1 MQRFRSID
9 RESDLATPIL
19 IEACL
24 PEGHLAR
31 YIVEIVESLD
41 LSAIEQ
47 SYAGRGHEAY
57 PPSLLL
63 ALLIYAY
70 ATGIF
75 SSRKIE
81 RATYDSIPFRYI
93 ACNLHPDHDTLATF
107 RKQFKKEFEE
117 IFVQVLRVA
126 RENGMSRFGRVSL
139 DGTKIHAN
147 ASRHS
152 ALSYAHAEQLEAKLK
167 AEVAELLKL
176 ADEATALPEG
186 MNLPEELQRR
196 EDRLAAITEAK
207 REIEARARQRY
218 EGEQAEYAAKM
229 AARQAKE
236 AATGKKPRG
245 KEPTP
250 PSPIPHP
257 TDQVNHTDGESRIM
271 PVAGGGFEQCYNAQA
286 VVDVDSMLILVPSVT
301 QDVNDKQQIEPAVEQ
316 LGALPQDVAR
326 PHSLMAD
333 NGYLSEKNVEVCDKA
348 QIEPMIALKRE
359 SHHTP
364 WQERFDDNPP
374 ALPGGSTPMERM
386 KHRFKTRQGRALY
399 ALRKQ
404 TVEPVFGIIKGVLGF
419 RQFLTRGLENV
430 KNEWT
435 LVCLAWNVKR
445 MAVLRP

>member
-19 IEACL
+19 IQACL

-117 IFVQVLRVA
+117 IFVQVLRIA

-196 EDRLAAITEAK
+196 ADRLAAIAAAK

-229 AARQAKE
+229 AARSAQE

-245 KEPTP
+245 
-250 PSPIPHP
+250 PSQPHRRGVA
-257 TDQVNHTDGESRIM
+257 DH
-271 PVAGGGFEQCYNAQA
+271 AGGGRWIRTVLQCPGRGRRGLHADFAAQRDPGCQRQA
-286 VVDVDSMLILVPSVT
+286 ADR
-301 QDVNDKQQIEPAVEQ
+301 
-316 LGALPQDVAR
+316 AR
-326 PHSLMAD
+326 CRTTGRSSP
-333 NGYLSEKNVEVCDKA
+333 
-348 QIEPMIALKRE
+348 R
-359 SHHTP
+359 
-364 WQERFDDNPP
+364 
-374 ALPGGSTPMERM
+374 GGSSASP
-386 KHRFKTRQGRALY
+386 HG
-399 ALRKQ
+399 
-404 TVEPVFGIIKGVLGF
+404 G
-419 RQFLTRGLENV
+419 
-430 KNEWT
+430 
-435 LVCLAWNVKR
+435 
-445 MAVLRP
+445 

>member
-1 MQRFRSID
+1 MS
-9 RESDLATPIL
+9 
-19 IEACL
+19 L
-24 PEGHLAR
+24 PA
-31 YIVEIVESLD
+31 
-41 LSAIEQ
+41 
-47 SYAGRGHEAY
+47 
-57 PPSLLL
+57 
-63 ALLIYAY
+63 
-70 ATGIF
+70 
-75 SSRKIE
+75 
-81 RATYDSIPFRYI
+81 
-93 ACNLHPDHDTLATF
+93 
-107 RKQFKKEFEE
+107 
-117 IFVQVLRVA
+117 
-126 RENGMSRFGRVSL
+126 
-139 DGTKIHAN
+139 
-147 ASRHS
+147 
-152 ALSYAHAEQLEAKLK
+152 
-167 AEVAELLKL
+167 
-176 ADEATALPEG
+176 
-186 MNLPEELQRR
+186 ELQRR
-196 EDRLAAITEAK
+196 EDRLAAIAEAK

-229 AARQAKE
+229 AARQAQE

-257 TDQVNHTDGESRIM
+257 TDPVNHTDGESRIM

-333 NGYLSEKNVEVCDKA
+333 NGYLSEKNVEVGDKA

-364 WQERFDDNPP
+364 WQERFDDHPP
-374 ALPGGSTPMERM
+374 ALPDGSTPMERM

-445 MAVLRP
+445 IAVLRP